1 MVFKKNRFIRNNLE
15 RKETLQSEKIFVHNL
30 SATALIHLEPYIQRH
45 SGDVTICYK
54 TVGSENLCLSLYFPP
69 QYSQETEETF
79 PIFVMVHGGGWSSR
93 KVFADQ
99 TNWAGDYLGYLA
111 RYYADKGF
119 VAVSVDYR
127 MLDGNN
133 AGPLSLMD
141 LYEDCMDALVFLW
154 ENREQYHLDLECA
167 CLLGESAG
175 GYLAAAMLT
184 FPYRK
189 SPFRF
194 QRGILV
200 NPITDLLDS
209 KWGKYLSSDINKNN
223 DDENRR
229 CLSPLWQ
236 ISADVCP
243 ILLMHGTE
251 DHTVSLSHS
260 QEFYRRM
267 QMAQRYTE
275 LHLFEH
281 TGHAFL
287 LAEYSRKIA
296 AVSEAIG
303 VIDSFIQADS
313 YNLRCST

>member
-1 MVFKKNRFIRNNLE
+1 MGTIR
-15 RKETLQSEKIFVHNL
+15 
-30 SATALIHLEPYIQRH
+30 SAR
-45 SGDVTICYK
+45 
-54 TVGSENLCLSLYFPP
+54 LY
-69 QYSQETEETF
+69 
-79 PIFVMVHGGGWSSR
+79 
-93 KVFADQ
+93 
-99 TNWAGDYLGYLA
+99 
-111 RYYADKGF
+111 
-119 VAVSVDYR
+119 
-127 MLDGNN
+127 
-133 AGPLSLMD
+133 
-141 LYEDCMDALVFLW
+141 ALVFLW
-154 ENREQYHLDLECA
+154 ENREQYHLNLECA

-243 ILLMHGTE
+243 ISLMHGTE

-303 VIDSFIQADS
+303 VIDSLFRQIVITCVVALRNIVVSFKLCKNMGSRLHYCSPCFI
-313 YNLRCST
+313 